1 MIESSYGSWPSPI
14 SASMLVEG
22 AARIDDVAVDADGSI
37 YWCEA
42 RPAERGRSVIVRRD
56 AAGVSSDITPP
67 DHNVRTRVHEYG
79 GGAWHVNQGTVG
91 GGQVIYSNFADQRLW
106 RVDVSS
112 AAREATALTAEP
124 SEAIADRYADGH
136 SSPDGAWYVCVRER
150 HTPDTEPVNEV
161 VAVALDAS
169 HGVSTL
175 ATGADFYAAPRLSVD
190 GSQLAWVQWNHPN
203 MPWDT
208 TELWVAD
215 FADGT
220 VRNPRLVAGGD
231 DQSIV
236 QPEWAPDGSLYFCS
250 DRNDWWNLYRLLP
263 DGTIEPVVIGD
274 FEISTPPWAF
284 GQSRYLVSGDGRVVY
299 VRGAPGGDTL
309 IVHGIDVSTTTGL
322 TFIDG
327 LALDD
332 EGRVLFVGASYD
344 SEPAVYRL
352 ERTGIVCV
360 HRARELDLDA
370 RYLQPPEPISFASG
384 NATAHALFYAPASA
398 THRAPA
404 GEKPPLIV
412 MAHGGPTG
420 AARTRLN
427 LGLRYWTSRGFAVVD
442 VNYRGSTGYGRRF
455 RRALDG
461 AWGIADVDDCIAA
474 VHHLVANGSVDGSRV
489 AITGGSA
496 GGFTVLAAL
505 AFHPGEFAAGASHY
519 GVADLEALARDTHKF
534 ESRYLDGLVGPY
546 PQARD
551 VYVARSPIHHLEHL
565 ATPLIVLQGLDDE
578 IVPPNQ
584 AQMIVDALAARGLT
598 HAYLTFAGE
607 GHGFRQGPN
616 IIRALEAEAYFY
628 SQVFG
633 FVLGDPVAPVTIE
646 NASE

>member
-1 MIESSYGSWPSPI
+1 
-14 SASMLVEG
+14 MLVDG
-22 AARIDDVAVDADGSI
+22 AARIDDVAIDTDGSI

-42 RPAERGRSVIVRRD
+42 RPAERGRAVIVRRD
-56 AAGVSSDITPP
+56 AGGQLTDVTPA

-79 GGAWHVNQGTVG
+79 GGAWSIRDSTL
-91 GGQVIYSNFADQRLW
+91 IYSNFADQRLW
-106 RVDVSS
+106 QIDVSAHAGS
-112 AAREATALTAEP
+112 ATALTAEP
-124 SEAIADRYADGH
+124 TDEIADRFADGRTT
-136 SSPDGAWYVCVRER
+136 PDGAWYVCVRER
-150 HTPDTEPVNEV
+150 HTPGAEPVNEI
-161 VAVALDAS
+161 VAVATDAS
-169 HGVSTL
+169 GSASTL
-175 ATGADFYAAPRLSVD
+175 ATGADFYSSPRLSVD
-190 GSQLAWVQWNHPN
+190 GAELAWVQWNHPD
-203 MPWDT
+203 MPWDS

-215 FADGT
+215 FADGA
-220 VRNPRLVAGGD
+220 VINARCVAGGD
-231 DQSIV
+231 DESIV

-250 DRNDWWNLYRLLP
+250 DRNNWWNLYRLSV
-263 DGTIEPVVIGD
+263 DGSTDPVVVGE
-274 FEISTPPWAF
+274 FEIAAPPWAF
-284 GQSRYLVSGDGRVVY
+284 GQSRYLLLGDGRVVY
-299 VRGAPGGDTL
+299 VRGEPAGDSL
-309 IVHGIDVSTTTGL
+309 IVGGVDVSTKIGL
-322 TFIDG
+322 TSIDA
-327 LALDD
+327 LAGDVD
-332 EGRVLFVGASYD
+332 GRVVFIGASYD
-344 SEPAVYRL
+344 SEPAVYRV
-352 ERTGIVCV
+352 ESAGIICV
-360 HRARELDLDA
+360 HRARELGLDA
-370 RYLQPPEPISFASG
+370 QYLAPPEPISFASG
-384 NATAHALFYAPASA
+384 EATAHALFYAPASA
-398 THRAPA
+398 THVAPA

-420 AARTRLN
+420 AARTRLS

-442 VNYRGSTGYGRRF
+442 VNYRGSTGYGRRY
-455 RRALDG
+455 RGALEG

-474 VHHLVANGSVDGSRV
+474 VHQLVDNGAVDGRRV

-534 ESRYLDGLVGPY
+534 ESRYLDRLVGPY

-551 VYVARSPIHHLEHL
+551 VYIARSPIHHLEHL

-584 AQMIVDALAARGLT
+584 AQMIVDALSARGLT

-646 NASE
+646 NAPK

>member
-1 MIESSYGSWPSPI
+1 MIESPYGSWPSPI

-42 RPAERGRSVIVRRD
+42 RPAERGRAVIVRRD
-56 AAGVSSDITPP
+56 PGGVLTDVTPP

-79 GGAWHVNQGTVG
+79 GGAWSVRDGEI
-91 GGQVIYSNFADQRLW
+91 IYSNFADQRLW

-112 AAREATALTAEP
+112 APREAIALTAEP
-124 SEAIADRYADGH
+124 TEASADRFADGRTT
-136 SSPDGAWYVCVRER
+136 PDGAWYICVRER
-150 HTPDTEPVNEV
+150 HTPGTEAVNEV
-161 VAVALDAS
+161 VAVALDATAR
-169 HGVSTL
+169 VSTL
-175 ATGADFYAAPRLSVD
+175 ATGADFYAAPRLSAD
-190 GSQLAWVQWNHPN
+190 GSRLAWVQWNHPN
-203 MPWDT
+203 MPWDS

-220 VRNPRLVAGGD
+220 ARNARLVAGGED
-231 DQSIV
+231 ESIV
-236 QPEWAPDGSLYFCS
+236 QPEWAPDGSLHFCS
-250 DRNDWWNLYRLLP
+250 DRNDWWNLYRLRI
-263 DGTIEPVVIGD
+263 DGRTIEPVVIGD
-274 FEISTPPWAF
+274 FEIASPPWAF
-284 GQSRYLVSGDGRVVY
+284 GQSRYLVFDDGRVVY
-299 VRGAPGGDTL
+299 VQGEPGGDTL

-322 TFIDG
+322 TFIDA
-327 LALDD
+327 LARDD
-332 EGRVLFVGASYD
+332 EGQVLFIGASYD
-344 SEPAVYRL
+344 SEPAVYRV
-352 ERTGIVCV
+352 ERAGIVCV

-370 RYLQPPEPISFASG
+370 RYLPPPEPVSFASG
-384 NATAHALFYAPASA
+384 DSTAHALFYAPASA
-398 THRAPA
+398 THVAPA

-427 LGLRYWTSRGFAVVD
+427 LGLRYWTSRGLAVVD

-455 RRALDG
+455 RRALEG

-474 VHHLVANGSVDGSRV
+474 VHHLVAGGAVDGTRV

-551 VYVARSPIHHLEHL
+551 VYVARSPIHHLENL

-598 HAYLTFAGE
+598 HAYLCFAGE

-646 NASE
+646 NAAAL